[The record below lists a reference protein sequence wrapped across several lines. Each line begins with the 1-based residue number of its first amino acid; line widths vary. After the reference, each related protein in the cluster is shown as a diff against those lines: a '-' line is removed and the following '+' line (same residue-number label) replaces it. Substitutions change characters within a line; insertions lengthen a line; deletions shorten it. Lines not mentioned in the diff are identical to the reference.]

1 MHLQSRRRWLR
12 AVFCIE
18 KCFELSSL
26 YACVCETINFMIA
39 LITVGIIFTG
49 LLTLVATNF
58 FNLLFRGFAP
68 LVASKKT
75 ALNVILNTIDPQPGQ
90 VVYELGSGSA
100 RFLQM
105 VQKKFPDV
113 TLIGVECSLF
123 PFLFSRLVL
132 WCKKS
137 NITIRLQNIF
147 HTNLQDAD
155 MIFSYLLPGMMPKLG
170 KKIRSECKPG
180 TRFISYMF
188 SVPHWE
194 PKQIIRQSH
203 DVIYFYEV

>member
-1 MHLQSRRRWLR
+1 
-12 AVFCIE
+12 
-18 KCFELSSL
+18 
-26 YACVCETINFMIA
+26 MIA
-39 LITVGIIFTG
+39 LITVGIIFAG

-75 ALNVILNTIDPQPGQ
+75 ALRVILNTIDPQPRQ
-90 VVYELGSGSA
+90 VLYELGCGSA

-105 VQKKFPDV
+105 VEKKIPDL
-113 TLIGVECSLF
+113 TLVGVEYSLF

-155 MIFSYLLPGMMPKLG
+155 MIFCYLLPGMMPKLG

-180 TRFISYMF
+180 TQFISYMF
-188 SVPHWE
+188 SVPDWQ
-194 PKQIIRQSH
+194 PKRVVRQSR